1 MASTAEAL
9 EPSKTLVQNTYYSIF
24 GKQLDS
30 KNVNYWANCIFN
42 NMKTIDNIKDQ
53 FLRSEEYAIR
63 LKTMFKDGW
72 HYYIGKS
79 SLDDNQE
86 IIDAFVERY
95 KGKQI
100 SDDTVFEYITS
111 SDEFHHKYLSI
122 ISNTYM
128 SLKNDVCETN
138 VLEYYLIKFKSNK
151 DYNINQF
158 NTDLMNG
165 DHLIV
170 IKGSEDRERQ
180 RKIDEEF
187 IKFGMFFQK
196 ATGRLPTIET
206 DLPKQVSESNIN
218 LDAISLFEATFN
230 RAISVQEYFK
240 YIHNKEPLDET
251 DAQVLYLEHTENFN
265 KLREIF
271 HMYTGTD
278 IDEYKVYISKY
289 LSEIDKEGFFENIV
303 NTIIDSNEYDTG
315 MKKELVRIYKN
326 MYDETLEEP
335 DVEYLFTIVKKSK
348 VGINDDKLHNMV
360 SSFKSETDFIVQN
373 VFQQYVNVV
382 EREPDMYEIEQHVS
396 YYRKELHDES
406 IDTSIDNINKYLQS
420 YLMKSLEFHDIIK
433 KKIKSTYK
441 SLKNK
446 EILPSVMF
454 DNLNRVI
461 ANIET
466 ISFKDVDNIITNNLN
481 QV

>member
-1 MASTAEAL
+1 
-9 EPSKTLVQNTYYSIF
+9 
-24 GKQLDS
+24 
-30 KNVNYWANCIFN
+30 
-42 NMKTIDNIKDQ
+42 
-53 FLRSEEYAIR
+53 
-63 LKTMFKDGW
+63 
-72 HYYIGKS
+72 
-79 SLDDNQE
+79 
-86 IIDAFVERY
+86 
-95 KGKQI
+95 
-100 SDDTVFEYITS
+100 
-111 SDEFHHKYLSI
+111 
-122 ISNTYM
+122 
-128 SLKNDVCETN
+128 
-138 VLEYYLIKFKSNK
+138 
-151 DYNINQF
+151 
-158 NTDLMNG
+158 MNG